1 MQRDIENLLD
11 AWLDMMETMQMPVPT
26 KSITKPLSRKSW
38 PGTIEQSDDEVFI
51 TLDLPGFDK
60 KNLELKVNET
70 HITIKAEQ
78 EERKHNSTKR
88 LPCKVDADS
97 SKATYKNGVLDV
109 KLKKAVADKGVN
121 INIK

>member
-11 AWLDMMETMQMPVPT
+11 AWLDIMETMQMPVPT

-60 KNLELKVNET
+60 KNLELKVKEDS
-70 HITIKAEQ
+70 ITIKAEQ
-78 EERKHNSTKR
+78 DERKHSSTKK
-88 LPCKVDADS
+88 LPCAVDSESA
-97 SKATYKNGVLDV
+97 KATYRNGVLDIKV
-109 KLKKAVADKGVN
+109 KKAQADKGVN
-121 INIK
+121 LNIK

>member
-11 AWLDMMETMQMPVPT
+11 AWLDIMETMQMPVPT

-60 KNLELKVNET
+60 KNLEVKVKEDS
-70 HITIKAEQ
+70 ITIKAEQ
-78 EERKHNSTKR
+78 DERKHSSTKK
-88 LPCKVDADS
+88 LPCAVDSESA
-97 SKATYKNGVLDV
+97 KATYRNGVLDIKV
-109 KLKKAVADKGVN
+109 KKAQADKGVN

>member
-60 KNLELKVNET
+60 KNLELKVKEDS
-70 HITIKAEQ
+70 ITINAEQ
-78 EERKHNSTKR
+78 DERKHSSTKK
-88 LPCKVDADS
+88 LPCAVDSESA
-97 SKATYKNGVLDV
+97 KATYRNGVLDIKV
-109 KLKKAVADKGVN
+109 KKAQADKGVN